1 MGYIEDLFSL
11 KGRTAVVTGGGRG
24 LGRAVAEALSRAG
37 ARTLLVGRNV
47 ERLQLAQEELV
58 ALGGEVLARPV
69 DLGEREEVEAL
80 IGYVKSEL
88 GQLHILVNN
97 AGVTKPQ
104 PLFAYADQAWDETL
118 RVNLDAPFRLVRGL
132 APLMPEGGSIINI
145 TSIAAELGAGDNPA
159 YGAAKGGLKQLT
171 KFLAHDLA
179 TRGIRVNAIG
189 PGYFHTDMGA
199 LSWNDPQRRAQR
211 AASTMLGRWGEPGD
225 LAGIAVLLASDA
237 AGYITGQDFYVD
249 GGWLAK
255 L

>member
-1 MGYIEDLFSL
+1 MSYVEELFSL
-11 KGRTAVVTGGGRG
+11 GGKTAVVTGAGRG
-24 LGRAVAEALSRAG
+24 LGRGIAEALSRAG
-37 ARTLLVGRNV
+37 ARTLLVGRNA
-47 ERLQLAQEELV
+47 ERLQVAREELA
-58 ALGGEVLARPV
+58 ALGGEVLARPS
-69 DLGEREEVEAL
+69 DLGERAEVDAL
-80 IGYVKSEL
+80 IEYIKAEF

-104 PLFAYADQAWDETL
+104 PLLEYADEAWDETL
-118 RVNLDAPFRLVRGL
+118 RVNLDAPFRLARGL

-179 TRGIRVNAIG
+179 AHGLRVNAIG

-199 LSWNDPQRRAQR
+199 LSWNDPERRAQR
-211 AASTMLGRWGEPGD
+211 AASTMLGRWGEPED
-225 LAGIAVLLASDA
+225 LAGVAVLLASDA